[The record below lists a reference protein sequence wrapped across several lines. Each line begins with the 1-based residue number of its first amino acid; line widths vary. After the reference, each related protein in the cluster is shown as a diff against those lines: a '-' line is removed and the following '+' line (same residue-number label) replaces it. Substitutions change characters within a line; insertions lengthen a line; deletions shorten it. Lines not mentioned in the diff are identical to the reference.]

1 MITYNPKNWIQLI
14 FAFHRSDTF
23 RILIPSMLGI
33 GLYSAIVAYV
43 EIEILDM
50 RFKSSV
56 TMHSLMGF
64 VLSLLL
70 VFRTNTAYDRWWE
83 GRRLWGT
90 FVNHSRSMSIKVHS
104 FLPVHAQDERERFRV
119 LLSNYFF
126 ACRDHLRQLKTNDD
140 WETHPGIDNAAFLS
154 KEHVP
159 NALLL
164 ELTRLVNSFEV
175 NGLMDKTRL
184 LMLNEELRSLAEAM
198 GACERIRNTPIP
210 YSYSMFLKKI
220 IFFYTLT
227 MPFGFVTDFRYVM
240 IPIIVF
246 IFYVFTS
253 IELLAEEIEDPFGTD
268 VNDLPTDE
276 LAGKIKAAVSEIL
289 KS

>member
-14 FAFHRSDTF
+14 FGLHRSDTF
-23 RILIPSMLGI
+23 RILIPAMLGI
-33 GLYSAIVAYV
+33 ALYSTLVAYV

-64 VLSLLL
+64 VLSMLL

-83 GRRLWGT
+83 GRRLWGV
-90 FVNHSRSMSIKVHS
+90 FVNHSRSLTIKVHT
-104 FLPVHAQDERERFRV
+104 FLPESAADERERFRV
-119 LLSNYFF
+119 LFSNYFF
-126 ACRDHLRQLKTNDD
+126 ACRDHLRLVKTNNE
-140 WETHPGIDNAAFLS
+140 WETHPAIDNAVFLT
-154 KEHVP
+154 KDHVP

-164 ELTRLVNSFEV
+164 EITRLINSFEV
-175 NGLMDKTRL
+175 NGLIDKTRL
-184 LMLNEELRSLAEAM
+184 LMCNDEIRSMAEAM

-227 MPFGFVTDFRYVM
+227 MPFGFVTDFKYVM
-240 IPIIVF
+240 IPITVF

-253 IELLAEEIEDPFGTD
+253 IELLAEEIEDPFGND

-276 LAGKIKAAVSEIL
+276 LAVKIRSAMSEIL

>member
-1 MITYNPKNWIQLI
+1 MITYNPKSWIQLI

-23 RILIPSMLGI
+23 RILIPAMLAI
-33 GLYSAIVAYV
+33 ALYTAIVAYV
-43 EIEILDM
+43 EIEILDL

-83 GRRLWGT
+83 GRRLWGA
-90 FVNHSRSMSIKVHS
+90 FVNHSRSLTMKVHS
-104 FLPVHAQDERERFRV
+104 FLPADAKDERERYRV

-126 ACRDHLRQLKTNDD
+126 ACRDHLRQLKTTDD
-140 WETHPGIDNAAFLS
+140 WISHPDIDNAAFLN
-154 KEHVP
+154 KQHVP

-164 ELTRLVNSFEV
+164 ELTRLINSFETR
-175 NGLMDKTRL
+175 GLTDKTRL
-184 LMLNEELRSLAEAM
+184 LMCNEELRSLAESL

-227 MPFGFVTDFRYVM
+227 MPFGFVTDFKYVM
-240 IPIIVF
+240 IPIIIF

-276 LAGKIKAAVSEIL
+276 LAGKIGSAVKEIL
-289 KS
+289 ES

>member
-23 RILIPSMLGI
+23 RILIPAMLGI
-33 GLYSAIVAYV
+33 GLYTALVAYV

-90 FVNHSRSMSIKVHS
+90 FVNHSRSLTMKVHS
-104 FLPVHAQDERERFRV
+104 FLPADATDERERYKV

-126 ACRDHLRQLKTNDD
+126 ACRDHLRQAKTNDN
-140 WETHPGIDNAAFLS
+140 WISHPEIDNAAFLH
-154 KEHVP
+154 KQHVP

-164 ELTRLVNSFEV
+164 ELTKLINSFEV
-175 NGLMDKTRL
+175 RGLMDKTRL
-184 LMLNEELRSLAEAM
+184 LMLNDELRSLAESL

-227 MPFGFVTDFRYVM
+227 MPFGFVTDFKYVM
-240 IPIIVF
+240 IPIIIF

-276 LAGKIKAAVSEIL
+276 LAGRIGAGIKEIL
-289 KS
+289 ES